1 MIYSNNYKI
10 LIGHK
15 NNKIKVLKETNNISV
30 YKVFILSKNK
40 KKYYY
45 IWTVEKV
52 LFNNKYK
59 NCWMTISVSN
69 PKKMKIIKRGWK
81 NLRVGGHDHL
91 GEAFR
96 DFQIQIKSLKNQGII
111 LALVSK
117 NDEAIAIEAINN
129 HPEMILS
136 MEDFVTHRINW
147 EDKAKNIVDI
157 ATNDNNTKK
166 NIKSCNII
174 H

>member
-1 MIYSNNYKI
+1 MKILFKITIFYFLLTNLSNANLIKPNTNLKPIEVLKIQLNSLKNNNIPYKDAGIEQIWEFAHPNNKIVTGPLDKFKLMIYSNNYKI

-69 PKKMKIIKRGWK
+69 PKY
-81 NLRVGGHDHL
+81 VGNV
-91 GEAFR
+91 
-96 DFQIQIKSLKNQGII
+96 I
-111 LALVSK
+111 
-117 NDEAIAIEAINN
+117 
-129 HPEMILS
+129 
-136 MEDFVTHRINW
+136 
-147 EDKAKNIVDI
+147 
-157 ATNDNNTKK
+157 
-166 NIKSCNII
+166 
-174 H
+174 